1 MKHARLNNKTYIR
14 ADSHQ
19 VQRCIVCDK
28 VLNGRGKPNRSG
40 ICSACSD
47 YNRKRKREKELYKI
61 KKEHLYTFDDADR
74 LVELDK
80 YKITKIPIKRAKEN
94 DTRKKRTN

>member
-14 ADSHQ
+14 ANNHQ
-19 VQRCIVCDK
+19 VQRCMVCDK
-28 VLNGRGKPNRSG
+28 VLNGRGKPNSSG

-47 YNRKRKREKELYKI
+47 YNRKRKREREKLNMI

-74 LVELDK
+74 LIELNK
-80 YKITKIPIKRAKEN
+80 YKITKIRVKEN